1 MPGSSK
7 EFLDIQATIECQFTL
22 KHVCDMKRKYSQM
35 PRTDKYSQLSLIIW
49 PTLLNGWVFVHEIG
63 GCGFESSCGHLKYI
77 QSNLWNNIHEMLWTK
92 NYSKLFNLIKAENDA
107 TWSIEYWNLKQK
119 QVPRLTL
126 ETEGH
131 YKAYNPTLK
140 NITFA

>member
-49 PTLLNGWVFVHEIG
+49 PALLNGWVFVHEIG

-92 NYSKLFNLIKAENDA
+92 NYSKLFNLIKA
-107 TWSIEYWNLKQK
+107 
-119 QVPRLTL
+119 
-126 ETEGH
+126 
-131 YKAYNPTLK
+131 
-140 NITFA
+140 